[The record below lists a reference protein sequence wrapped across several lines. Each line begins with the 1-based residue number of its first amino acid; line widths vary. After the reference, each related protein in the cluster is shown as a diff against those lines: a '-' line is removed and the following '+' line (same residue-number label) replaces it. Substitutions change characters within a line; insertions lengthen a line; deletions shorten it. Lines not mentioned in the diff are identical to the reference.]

1 MSIGTLV
8 TAGAV
13 TCQNKS
19 GGSNKKL
26 DSHQVTQLPTDTV
39 HGFTDYDF
47 LFTVSLALNLRP
59 SKDLCL
65 WVMSPEVNQQVDE
78 FMPLKTF
85 GLNDMAVSELRQTA
99 ITARAS
105 RSLICRILDDD
116 IFNISHFI

>member
-1 MSIGTLV
+1 MV
-8 TAGAV
+8 E
-13 TCQNKS
+13 
-19 GGSNKKL
+19 KKIA
-26 DSHQVTQLPTDTV
+26 SHQVTQLPTDTV
-39 HGFTDYDF
+39 HGFTDDDF
-47 LFTVSLALNLRP
+47 LFTEGLALNLRP

-99 ITARAS
+99 ITTRAS
-105 RSLICRILDDD
+105 RFLICRILDDD